1 MIQRNNGAQKMVDTP
16 ANADAM
22 PIILPR
28 YFFANQLPQRTGVA
42 IVKQAAIPMP
52 PMKPAT

>member
-1 MIQRNNGAQKMVDTP
+1 MVDTP
-16 ANADAM
+16 AKADAM

-28 YFFANQLPQRTGVA
+28 YFLANQLPQSTGVA
-42 IVKQAAIPMP
+42 MVKQAAMPTP